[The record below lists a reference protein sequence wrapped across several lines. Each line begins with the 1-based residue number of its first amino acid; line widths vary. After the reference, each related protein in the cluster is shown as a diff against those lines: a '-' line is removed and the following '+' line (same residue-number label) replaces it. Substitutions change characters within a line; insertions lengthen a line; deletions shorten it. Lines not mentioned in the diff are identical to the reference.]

1 MRAEE
6 DTAQYH
12 EDFVS
17 QYEDVFA
24 ARAGVFEKSARQN
37 RDYAA
42 ELREL
47 LGWRRAVTQ
56 ATHAKGGE
64 PHGSPPFLNRRLG
77 T

>member
-1 MRAEE
+1 MQAEE

-47 LGWRRAVTQ
+47 LG
-56 ATHAKGGE
+56 
-64 PHGSPPFLNRRLG
+64 
-77 T
+77 